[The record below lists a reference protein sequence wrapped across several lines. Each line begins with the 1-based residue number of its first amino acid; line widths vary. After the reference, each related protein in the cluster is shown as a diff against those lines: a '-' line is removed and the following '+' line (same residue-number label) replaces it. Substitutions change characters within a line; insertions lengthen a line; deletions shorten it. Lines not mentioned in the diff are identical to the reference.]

1 MLSTLINSCSRYTLV
16 VVDMQPGFK
25 ASLDADTLMGVL
37 DEIRAAMAA
46 RMPIIVLQACAEIC
60 GNTLDAVINLLRT
73 YDLNLWVV
81 QDKIRRYGR
90 DFSGS
95 DGSFEVMEAVE
106 ILEFPSDRFRLCG
119 VNSDVCVF
127 LTAMVLNKELPDAR
141 IEIVKRA
148 CNTQWVEKDKQWDS
162 WAGYERWHD
171 WHGATLID

>member
-1 MLSTLINSCSRYTLV
+1 MSTLFNGCSRYTLV

-46 RMPIIVLQACAEIC
+46 RMPIIVLQTMVDVY
-60 GNTLDAVINLLRT
+60 GNTLDAVMNLVRT
-73 YDLNLWVV
+73 YDDKLWVV
-81 QDKIRRYGR
+81 QDKIRRYKR

-95 DGSFEVMEAVE
+95 DGSYEVMEAVE
-106 ILEFPSDRFRLCG
+106 VLEFPGDHFRLCG

-148 CNTQWVEKDKQWDS
+148 CNTQWVEKAKQWES

-171 WHGATLID
+171 WHGATLLD